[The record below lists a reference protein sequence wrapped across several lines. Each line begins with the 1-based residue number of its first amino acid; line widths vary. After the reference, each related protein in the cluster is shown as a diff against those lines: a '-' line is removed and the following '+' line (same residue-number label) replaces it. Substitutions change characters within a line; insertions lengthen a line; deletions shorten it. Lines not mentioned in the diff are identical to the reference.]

1 MSALF
6 KNLLIVMVC
15 CLMAMTMANA
25 EKTSGFT
32 IEPDLLNISIGEVG
46 TFNIT
51 LSTDLDNGSLEYDT
65 TDDLLHAQLV
75 NSSGVLTPFGR
86 TGSIDIEIPEGL
98 DEVDFKLN
106 VKPLDGIAI
115 NVQKDVGVT
124 FMNSEGIAKAMC
136 TGNTNPVP
144 ELITLGLM
152 SIGVL
157 ALLGLVIRQQR
168 KD

>member
-6 KNLLIVMVC
+6 KNLLIVMLC

-75 NSSGVLTPFGR
+75 NSSGVSTPFDK
-86 TGSIDIEIPEGL
+86 TGSIEFEMPEGL
-98 DEVDFKLN
+98 DEVSFKLN
-106 VKPLDGIAI
+106 VKPLDGIVI
-115 NVQKDVGVT
+115 NELKEVEVT
-124 FMNSEGIAKAMC
+124 FLNATGIAKAMA
-136 TGNTNPVP
+136 TASTIPVP

-157 ALLGLVIRQQR
+157 ALLGLVVRQQR